1 MTTLDVRTLALDDNA
16 ADLLFRDAR
25 TANSFSDEPVTDEQ
39 LQAIYDLAKFGPT
52 LMNAQPLR
60 LVAVRSGDGKDR
72 LLPHLAEGNRA
83 KTESAP
89 VTLVLG
95 YDVDFHEQLPRT
107 FPHVPGAKDRFPDEA
122 VRHGIG
128 RDNAFLQIGYLIVAI
143 RAAGLAAGPMG
154 GFDREGVD
162 GELFPDG
169 RTKSVLVVN
178 VGHPGDNPWFDRL
191 PRLDYDEV
199 VTHL

>member
-1 MTTLDVRTLALDDNA
+1 MTTLDLRPLVLDDAA

-25 TANSFSDEPVTDEQ
+25 TANSFSTEPVTDAQ
-39 LQAIYDLAKFGPT
+39 LQTIYELTKFGPT

-60 LVAVRSGDGKDR
+60 VVAVRTADAKAR
-72 LLPHLAEGNRA
+72 LLPLMAEGNRA

-95 YDVDFHEQLPRT
+95 YDVDFHEQFPTT
-107 FPHVPGAKDRFPDEA
+107 FPHLPEAKDRFPDEG

-128 RDNAFLQIGYLIVAI
+128 RDNAFLQIGYLILAV

-154 GFDREGVD
+154 GFDRDGVD
-162 GELFPDG
+162 AEFFADG

-178 VGHPGDNPWFDRL
+178 VGNPGENPWMDRL
-191 PRLDYDEV
+191 PRLSYEAV
-199 VTHL
+199 VTEL